1 MTSPVRPHDLV
12 LCLTPFG
19 EPDAGL
25 TAAACAAGALGI
37 LDLGTGDRRSR
48 EALSRLRRSAPG
60 PFGVRVTGRCA
71 LTPAEVGDGPDAVVL
86 TADATWKRA
95 ELPSGCRVLAEVTD
109 LGQAHAA
116 LRAGAWGLIARGAES
131 GGRVGELSTFVLLQQ
146 LLSDEESSRVPVW
159 ACGGIG
165 PRTAAAA
172 VAGGAAGVVLDS
184 QLALLAE
191 SGLPETVRSVLRSL
205 DGSETVVLG
214 GHRVLRRRGPDS
226 VPRPP
231 ADDPRA
237 VASLLGA
244 GDQRGRLLPVGQDGF
259 LAARF
264 AERSGDV
271 RRSVREVATAIDGV
285 AHGDGATALRPG
297 SAMGRALG
305 TRLPVAQGPMTRVS
319 DQAGFAAAVAA
330 DGALPFLALALA
342 DAERTRSILTE
353 ARAVLDGRPWGVGVL
368 GFAPE
373 EIRNAQL
380 DAVRELRPTHAI
392 IAGGRP
398 AQAETLERAGIHTF
412 LHVPSPGLLRQFLDA
427 GARRFVFEGSE
438 CGGHVGPRASF
449 PLWEAQLA
457 VLQDFLDDTGTDPY
471 AADGGAAAR
480 RLEVF
485 FAGGVHDE
493 RSAAM
498 VAALAAPLTTRGAAV
513 GVLMGTA
520 YLFTEEAV
528 AHGAVRPLFQRQ
540 VLTATTTTLLETAPG
555 HATRCVPS
563 PFTADYRGREAALR
577 AQGLTDREVW
587 EGLERLNVGRLRIA
601 SKGVE
606 RGADGALAAVDEER
620 QLADGMFMAGEVA
633 VLRSATTTL
642 ADLHR
647 SVTDGAADLLT
658 RRAAHPSAAHP
669 SAASVVE
676 PEPPAPLD
684 IAIVGMACMFPGAP
698 DLAAFWSAIVTG
710 RDAVTEVPPERWDP
724 AVHHA
729 AGSTASKW
737 GGFLPR
743 IPFDPLRYGIPPA
756 SLGSI
761 EPVQLLSLEAA
772 RRALEDAGYGERG
785 REFDRARTSVVFGAE
800 AGSDL
805 SNAVTLRAVLPSYH
819 GKVPDGIEEQ
829 LPRLTEDS
837 FPGMLANVISGRI
850 ANRLDL
856 GGANF
861 TVDAA
866 CASSLAALDVGCKEL
881 VSGTSDLVLCG
892 GADLHNGINDFV
904 LFSSVHALSPTGSSR
919 AFDASADG
927 IALGEGVACLV
938 LKRLADAERDGDRI
952 YGVVKGLGSAS
963 DGRSLG
969 LTAPRPEGQRA
980 ALERAY
986 RNAGVSPADVGL
998 VEAHGT
1004 GTVVGD
1010 RTELT
1015 VLAEVFS
1022 EAGAGTGGCALGSV
1036 KSQIGHT
1043 KCAAGLAGLIK
1054 TALALYTGVTPPT
1067 LHLERPNPAW
1077 AEDDSPFVFHTRARP
1092 WPAPAAERLGGVS
1105 AFGFGG
1111 TNFHAVLAAHAD
1123 AVPPRRSL
1131 DAWPAE
1137 LFLFRGRD
1145 RAAAHRHAV
1154 EILRAAETD
1163 GHPWRLRDLALAAAH
1178 RADTSHEPVRAALV
1192 ARDTEELIGHLRRLL
1207 AGEHDPGAGIHVAD
1221 QVTELEGLGLGLGEG
1236 NGAGGPVRGEAADPV
1251 RAEAADPVQDGVTD
1265 RVRGGGT
1272 GRVEGGGAG
1281 PARGKVAF
1289 LFPGQGSQRP
1299 GMLAELMI
1307 HLPEL
1312 RYYLDLGRAYA
1323 DILHPPAAF
1332 DDAARERRRAAL
1344 TDTRAAQPALGVT
1357 GLAAHAFLTSA
1368 GVHPDQAAGHSYGE
1382 LVALAAAGALDPET
1396 LLELSA
1402 ERAGAILAAAGD
1414 DPGTMAAVGASAET
1428 VVRTLRT
1435 SGAPASVVVANLNS
1449 PDQTVISGPTADVET
1464 AVRLL
1469 REAGLGA
1476 RRIPVACAFH
1486 GPLVAAAGEGF
1497 GKTLVD
1503 TTVRAPEFPVWANR
1517 TAAPYPLD
1525 PDEVRAE
1532 LAAQIGAPVAFA
1544 AQIEAMYEAGARV
1557 FVEAGPGTVLT
1568 RLVARILGDRPHH
1581 AVACEPDADSGLRG
1595 WLDALARLAVAGQP
1609 VRTAWLLRGRDAV
1622 DALRGPAPKRPGWTV
1637 DGHLVRTADGAFLPG
1652 ALAPARRVV
1661 ETTVTTDQPYGAPA
1675 DRDALVSE
1683 FLRTSREMIAAQR
1696 DVLLT
1701 YFGAAPGAA
1710 VPPAPV
1716 PTAPLRVELTS
1727 ADSELTM
1734 PEGEAPGD
1742 DVERVVLKII
1752 SERTGYPVDMIEPD
1766 LDLEADL
1773 SIDSI
1778 KRAEIAGELAKRL
1791 GIAGGADVLDDA
1803 ELEELAKART
1813 AAAVTGWLTA
1823 RVGAQPGDGGERHEE
1838 SRTGGQAEYAEERTE
1853 EAFTGMAAGLT
1864 PEAAGLT
1871 REAAER
1877 IGEVG
1882 RRTQEPAGPAPDAGG
1897 PTQVSAGQ
1905 TREVAGL
1912 VPEVGARTQEVGV
1925 RIWEVGARTREPA
1938 EATHA
1943 PAPTSAPVPTS
1954 APLLGVPPRR
1964 FELRPVPLPDPG
1976 PSAPDDR
1983 DRALSGRRFALL
1995 GDGAGAAAEV
2005 AARLAEHGAEAVLLD
2020 ASHLLTAADG
2030 PVDGVVYLGALPGPD
2045 LPVLPDAFPVLRA
2058 ALACGPRRLLA
2069 LRTADRA
2076 DALGTADRGGAAGT
2090 AARGSGLRAGDHAD
2104 ALRAPDHADAPR
2116 AAGRG
2121 DAPGPADRGS
2131 GHRAADRADAVR
2143 AADRGGVPGVS
2154 DRGSGLPVGDHADAL
2169 RAADRADVLQPAD
2182 RTDALRTAD
2191 PGGTPPPADR
2201 GGVQGAGDPA
2211 GGLRAAGLDG
2221 LFRSVGHEYPE
2232 LLARVVA
2239 VADTAPVAVADAVLA
2254 ELRAPEPAPV
2264 VLRTAAGVRHGL
2276 ALVPAPL
2283 GPLAAT
2289 GAGPAGDGAAEAAAL
2304 GLDRDSVVLLVGGA
2318 RGITARFAATLAG
2331 ACRCRVELLG
2341 RTPAPTAPEAPHTA
2355 AARTPVEL
2363 RAALAAGPGA
2373 AAGPAEINRTAE
2385 LILAQ
2390 REIASTLAELGALG
2404 SEARYRSVDFRDR
2417 DAVRRAVKEIHAEHG
2432 RLDGVVFAA
2441 GVVEDRLIADKTP
2454 ESFQRVYG
2462 TKTAGAAA
2470 LFAALDDLPGAPA
2483 FTVLFGS
2490 IAAVTGNRGQADYA
2504 AANDALEALGADWAA
2519 RTGARALT
2527 VHWGPWA
2534 PSATHG
2540 GMVGAELGRAY
2551 ARRGIELIDPDEGTA
2566 ALLRELAW
2574 GEPSVRAVVYTA
2586 SGW

>member
-1 MTSPVRPHDLV
+1 MTSPARALDLV
-12 LCLTPFG
+12 LCLTPCG

-25 TAAACAAGALGI
+25 TAAACAAGALGV
-37 LDLGTGDRRSR
+37 LDLGTGDRISR
-48 EALSRLRRSAPG
+48 EELARLRRAAPG
-60 PFGVRVTGRCA
+60 PFGIRVTGRCA
-71 LTPAEVGDGPDAVVL
+71 LTPADVGDALDTVVH
-86 TADATWKRA
+86 TPDATWNPA
-95 ELPSGCRVLAEVTD
+95 ELPSSCRVLTEITD

-116 LRAGAWGLIARGAES
+116 VHAGAHGLIARGAES

-146 LLSDEESSRVPVW
+146 LLSDEELGSVPVW

-184 QLALLAE
+184 QLALLPE
-191 SGLPETVRSVLRSL
+191 SALPETVRSVLRPL

-214 GHRVLRRRGPDS
+214 GHRVLRRRGPDA
-226 VPRPP
+226 PQPP
-231 ADDPRA
+231 ADAPEA
-237 VASLLGA
+237 VAPLLGA
-244 GDQRGRLLPVGQDGF
+244 GDVRGQLLPVGQDGF

-264 AERSGDV
+264 AERYGDV
-271 RRSVREVATAIDGV
+271 RRVVRAVSGAIREVTDTGSAPAETHDVTDGSPWPAATREVTDGDRV
-285 AHGDGATALRPG
+285 PAAKHGVPGVGPASALRPG
-297 SAMGRALG
+297 SPMSRALG

-319 DQAGFAAAVAA
+319 DHAGFAAAVAE

-342 DAERTRSILTE
+342 DGARTRSMLTE

-373 EIRNAQL
+373 DIRNAQL

-392 IAGGRP
+392 VAGGRP
-398 AQAETLERAGIHTF
+398 AQAQTLERAGIRTF

-427 GARRFVFEGSE
+427 GVRRFVFEGSE

-457 VLQDFLDDTGTDPY
+457 VLEDFLTDAGTDD
-471 AADGGAAAR
+471 AQAR
-480 RLEVF
+480 QLEVF
-485 FAGGVHDE
+485 LAGGIHDE

-498 VAALAAPLTTRGAAV
+498 VAALAAPLTARGAAV
-513 GVLMGTA
+513 GLLMGTA

-528 AHGAVRPLFQRQ
+528 AHGAIRPLFQRQ
-540 VLTATTTTLLETAPG
+540 VLAATTTALLETAPG

-563 PFTADYRGREAALR
+563 PFTGDYRAREAALR
-577 AQGLTDREVW
+577 AQGLPDRDIW

-606 RGADGALAAVDEER
+606 RDDDGALTDVGEER
-620 QLADGMFMAGEVA
+620 QLSDGMFMAGEVA

-642 ADLHR
+642 ADLHH
-647 SVTDGAADLLT
+647 SVTDGAADFLN
-658 RRAAHPSAAHP
+658 RPAARPSPPSAA
-669 SAASVVE
+669 E
-676 PEPPAPLD
+676 PAPPAPLD
-684 IAIVGMACMFPGAP
+684 IAIVGMACMFPQAP
-698 DLAAFWSAIVTG
+698 DLAAFWAGIVAG

-724 AVHHA
+724 AVHHT

-743 IPFDPLRYGIPPA
+743 IPFDPLSYGIPPA

-772 RRALEDAGYGERG
+772 HRALEDAGYGERG

-805 SNAVTLRAVLPSYH
+805 SNAVTLRAVLPAYY
-819 GKVPDGIEEQ
+819 GKVPDGIDEQ

-866 CASSLAALDVGCKEL
+866 CASSLAALDVACKEL

-904 LFSSVHALSPTGSSR
+904 LFSSVHALSPTGRSR

-927 IALGEGVACLV
+927 IALGEGVACVV
-938 LKRLADAERDGDRI
+938 LKRLVDAERDGDRI

-1010 RTELT
+1010 RTELA

-1077 AEDDSPFVFHTRARP
+1077 AEDDSPFAFHTRARP
-1092 WPAPAAERLGGVS
+1092 WTAPAAERLAGVS

-1111 TNFHAVLAAHAD
+1111 TNFHAVLAAHPD
-1123 AVPPRRSL
+1123 AVPPRHTV

-1145 RAAAHRHAV
+1145 TAAARRQA
-1154 EILRAAETD
+1154 EELLRAAEAD
-1163 GHPWRLRDLALAAAH
+1163 GRPWRLRDLALAAAH
-1178 RADTSHEPVRAALV
+1178 RADTSHEPVWAAV
-1192 ARDTEELIGHLRRLL
+1192 VSRDPEELTGQLRRLL
-1207 AGEHDPGAGIHVAD
+1207 AGERDPAAGIHVAD
-1221 QVTELEGLGLGLGEG
+1221 PVDGL
-1236 NGAGGPVRGEAADPV
+1236 
-1251 RAEAADPVQDGVTD
+1251 T
-1265 RVRGGGT
+1265 
-1272 GRVEGGGAG
+1272 
-1281 PARGKVAF
+1281 AF

-1299 GMLAELMI
+1299 GMLADLLV

-1312 RYYLDLGRAYA
+1312 RQYLDLGRGHA
-1323 DILHPPAAF
+1323 DAVHPPAAF
-1332 DDAARERRRAAL
+1332 DDTARERRRAAL
-1344 TDTRAAQPALGVT
+1344 TDTRVAQPALGIT

-1368 GVHPDQAAGHSYGE
+1368 GVRPDQAAGHSYGE
-1382 LVALAAAGALDPET
+1382 LAALAAAGALDPET

-1428 VVRTLRT
+1428 VVRTLHT
-1435 SGAPASVVVANLNS
+1435 AGAPGSVVAANLNS
-1449 PDQTVISGPTADVET
+1449 PDQTVISGPTQDVET

-1469 REAGLGA
+1469 RAAGLGA
-1476 RRIPVACAFH
+1476 RHIPVACAFH
-1486 GPLVAAAGEGF
+1486 SPLVATAGERF
-1497 GKTLVD
+1497 AKVLAD
-1503 TTVRAPEFPVWANR
+1503 KTVRAPEFPVWANR
-1517 TAAPYPLD
+1517 TAAPYPPD

-1568 RLVARILGDRPHH
+1568 RLVGRILGDRPHRT
-1581 AVACEPDADSGLRG
+1581 VACEPDAGSGLYG
-1595 WLDALARLAVAGQP
+1595 WLDALAQLAVAGQP
-1609 VRTAWLLRGRDAV
+1609 VRTTWLLRGRDAV
-1622 DALRGPAPKRPGWTV
+1622 DALRTPAPVRPGWTV
-1637 DGHLVRTADGAFLPG
+1637 DGQLVRTADGALLPG
-1652 ALAPARRVV
+1652 ALAPARRVR

-1675 DRDALVSE
+1675 DRDALISE

-1701 YFGAAPGAA
+1701 YFGATA
-1710 VPPAPV
+1710 PPAPV
-1716 PTAPLRVELTS
+1716 APVPAAPARIPGLHTS
-1727 ADSELTM
+1727 APEL
-1734 PEGEAPGD
+1734 PAPGGPDSPGGEEPVD
-1742 DVERVVLKII
+1742 DVERVVLQII

-1791 GIAGGADVLDDA
+1791 GIADGARVLADA

-1813 AAAVTGWLTA
+1813 AAAVTGWLLA
-1823 RVGAQPGDGGERHEE
+1823 RVGADTGEG
-1838 SRTGGQAEYAEERTE
+1838 GGQAERPAEAPQIGGWGVR
-1853 EAFTGMAAGLT
+1853 
-1864 PEAAGLT
+1864 
-1871 REAAER
+1871 
-1877 IGEVG
+1877 GEVSSPGGGG
-1882 RRTQEPAGPAPDAGG
+1882 RAEAPSTGDAGG
-1897 PTQVSAGQ
+1897 RRPGEE
-1905 TREVAGL
+1905 R
-1912 VPEVGARTQEVGV
+1912 PEPSHT
-1925 RIWEVGARTREPA
+1925 PA
-1938 EATHA
+1938 
-1943 PAPTSAPVPTS
+1943 
-1954 APLLGVPPRR
+1954 LGVAPQR
-1964 FELRPVPLPDPG
+1964 FERRPVPLPDPAPGQG
-1976 PSAPDDR
+1976 PV
-1983 DRALSGRRFALL
+1983 LSGRRFAVL
-1995 GDGAGAAAEV
+1995 GDVAGAAAEV
-2005 AARLAEHGAEAVLLD
+2005 AARLTAHGADTVILD
-2020 ASHLLTAADG
+2020 RSHLLTGADG

-2058 ALACGPRRLLA
+2058 ALAHEPRSLV
-2069 LRTADRA
+2069 
-2076 DALGTADRGGAAGT
+2076 
-2090 AARGSGLRAGDHAD
+2090 
-2104 ALRAPDHADAPR
+2104 
-2116 AAGRG
+2116 
-2121 DAPGPADRGS
+2121 
-2131 GHRAADRADAVR
+2131 AVR
-2143 AADRGGVPGVS
+2143 AAD
-2154 DRGSGLPVGDHADAL
+2154 
-2169 RAADRADVLQPAD
+2169 
-2182 RTDALRTAD
+2182 
-2191 PGGTPPPADR
+2191 
-2201 GGVQGAGDPA
+2201 PA
-2211 GGLRAAGLDG
+2211 GALRAAGLDG
-2221 LFRSVGHEYPE
+2221 LFRSVGREYPG

-2239 VADTAPVAVADAVLA
+2239 VADTSPAAVADAVLA
-2254 ELRAPEPAPV
+2254 ELRAPEAAPV
-2264 VLRTAAGVRHGL
+2264 VLRTAAGTRQGFE
-2276 ALVPAPL
+2276 LVPAPL

-2289 GAGPAGDGAAEAAAL
+2289 GAGPAGPGAAEAAAL

-2341 RTPAPTAPEAPHTA
+2341 RTPAPGAREDPRTA
-2355 AARTPVEL
+2355 AAHTPVEL

-2373 AAGPAEINRTAE
+2373 REDPRTAAAHTPVELRAALAAGPGAPRPAEINRAAE

-2390 REIASTLAELGALG
+2390 REITTTLAELGALG
-2404 SEARYRSVDFRDR
+2404 SEARYRAVDFRER
-2417 DAVRRAVKEIHAEHG
+2417 DAVLQAVKEIHAEHG

-2441 GVVEDRLIADKTP
+2441 GVIEDRLIADKTP
-2454 ESFQRVYG
+2454 ESFHRVYG

-2470 LFAALDDLPGAPA
+2470 LFAALDDLPGTPA

-2490 IAAVTGNRGQADYA
+2490 IAAVLGNRGQADYA
-2504 AANDALEALGADWAA
+2504 AANDALEALGTDWAA
-2519 RTGARALT
+2519 RAGARALT

-2534 PSATHG
+2534 PSGTHS
-2540 GMVGAELGRAY
+2540 GMVGAELGREY
-2551 ARRGIELIDPDEGTA
+2551 ARRGVELIDPDEGTA

-2574 GEPSVRAVVYTA
+2574 GEPSARAVVYTA

>member
-48 EALSRLRRSAPG
+48 EQLSRLIRAAPA

-71 LTPAEVGDGPDAVVL
+71 LTPADVGDAPDTVVL
-86 TADATWKRA
+86 TPDATWPIP
-95 ELPSGCRVLAEVTD
+95 ELPSCSRVLAEVTD
-109 LGQAHAA
+109 LGQAHTAV
-116 LRAGAWGLIARGAES
+116 RAGARGLIARGAES

-146 LLSDEESSRVPVW
+146 LLSDEESGRVPVW

-191 SGLPETVRSVLRSL
+191 SGLPETVRSLLRSL

-214 GHRVLRRRGPDS
+214 GHRVLRRRGPNA
-226 VPRPP
+226 PHPP
-231 ADDPRA
+231 ADDPEA
-237 VASLLGA
+237 VASLLGI
-244 GDQRGRLLPVGQDGF
+244 GGPRGGLLPVGQDGF

-264 AERSGDV
+264 AERYGDV
-271 RRSVREVATAIDGV
+271 RRSVREVSAAIREVTHGDPASAGLRGAADGGPASAGLRGETDAGPALAGLRGAADGGPVSVGLRGETDAGPALAGLRGAADGGPVSVGLRGAADGGPALAGLRGETDAGPVSAPPRGAASGGPASAAVQRVANGGSATTATTAARDATDGDPASAALLRVAGDGLAPEALPRVADGGPASAGLVEVVDGSAASAGLGVVVDGSAASARFDGLADGGPASAGFDGLADGGPAPVGSPGVVDGV
-285 AHGDGATALRPG
+285 AASALRPG
-297 SAMGRALG
+297 SGMSRALG

-342 DAERTRSILTE
+342 DGERTRSMLTE
-353 ARAVLDGRPWGVGVL
+353 ARAALDGRPWGVGVL

-373 EIRNAQL
+373 DIRNAQL

-398 AQAETLERAGIHTF
+398 AQAHALERAGIRTF

-427 GARRFVFEGSE
+427 GVRRFVFEGSE
-438 CGGHVGPRASF
+438 CGGHVGPRAAF

-457 VLQDFLDDTGTDPY
+457 VLEDFL
-471 AADGGAAAR
+471 ADRDEAAAR

-498 VAALAAPLTTRGAAV
+498 VAALAAPLTARGAAV

-520 YLFTEEAV
+520 YLFTAEAV
-528 AHGAVRPLFQRQ
+528 AHGAIRPLFQRQ
-540 VLTATTTTLLETAPG
+540 VLAATTTALLETAPG

-563 PFTADYRGREAALR
+563 PFTSDYRAHETALR
-577 AQGLTDREVW
+577 AQGLTDRETW
-587 EGLERLNVGRLRIA
+587 ERLERLNVGRLRIA
-601 SKGVE
+601 GKGVE
-606 RGADGALAAVDEER
+606 RGTDGALAEVDEER
-620 QLADGMFMAGEVA
+620 QLAEGMFMAGEVA

-642 ADLHR
+642 TDLHR
-647 SVTDGAADLLT
+647 SVTDGAADFLT
-658 RRAAHPSAAHP
+658 RRAAHPSPPAA
-669 SAASVVE
+669 AE
-676 PEPPAPLD
+676 PAPPAPLD
-684 IAIVGMACMFPGAP
+684 IAIVGMACMFPQAP
-698 DLAAFWSAIVTG
+698 DLAAFWATVVTG

-729 AGSTASKW
+729 AGTTASKW

-772 RRALEDAGYGERG
+772 RQALEDAGYGERG
-785 REFDRARTSVVFGAE
+785 REFDRSRTSVVFGAE

-819 GKVPDGIEEQ
+819 GRVPEGIDEQ

-866 CASSLAALDVGCKEL
+866 CASSLAALDVACKEL

-904 LFSSVHALSPTGSSR
+904 LFSSVHALSPTGRSR
-919 AFDASADG
+919 AFDSRADG
-927 IALGEGVACLV
+927 IALGEGVACVV
-938 LKRLADAERDGDRI
+938 LKRLADAERDGDRV

-998 VEAHGT
+998 LEAHGT

-1015 VLAEVFS
+1015 VLSEVFT
-1022 EAGAGTGGCALGSV
+1022 EAGATTGGCALGSV

-1054 TALALYTGVTPPT
+1054 TALSLYTGVTPPT

-1077 AEDDSPFVFHTRARP
+1077 AEDDSPFVFHTRAAP
-1092 WPAPAAERLGGVS
+1092 WTAPAAERLAGVS

-1111 TNFHAVLAAHAD
+1111 TNFHAVLAAHAG
-1123 AVPPRRSL
+1123 AAPLRQAL

-1145 RAAAHRHAV
+1145 TAAAHRQAE
-1154 EILRAAETD
+1154 EILRAAESD

-1178 RADTSHEPVRAALV
+1178 RADTSHEPVRAAV
-1192 ARDTEELIGHLRRLL
+1192 VSHDTGELTGQLRRLL
-1207 AGEHDPGAGIHVAD
+1207 AGEQDPAAGIHVAD
-1221 QVTELEGLGLGLGEG
+1221 PVAGEI
-1236 NGAGGPVRGEAADPV
+1236 
-1251 RAEAADPVQDGVTD
+1251 
-1265 RVRGGGT
+1265 
-1272 GRVEGGGAG
+1272 
-1281 PARGKVAF
+1281 AF

-1299 GMLAELMI
+1299 GMLADLLV

-1312 RYYLDLGRAYA
+1312 RHYLDLGRAHA
-1323 DILHPPAAF
+1323 DAVHPPAAF
-1332 DDAARERRRAAL
+1332 DDTARERRRAAL
-1344 TDTRAAQPALGVT
+1344 TDTRVAQPALGIT

-1382 LVALAAAGALDPET
+1382 LVALAAAGALDPGT
-1396 LLELSA
+1396 LLELST
-1402 ERAGAILAAAGD
+1402 ERADAILAAAGD
-1414 DPGTMAAVGASAET
+1414 DPGTMAAVGAPAET
-1428 VVRTLRT
+1428 VVRTLHAA
-1435 SGAPASVVVANLNS
+1435 GAPASVVAANLNS
-1449 PDQTVISGPTADVET
+1449 PDQTVISGPTEDVET

-1469 REAGLGA
+1469 RDAGLGA

-1486 GPLVAAAGEGF
+1486 SPVVAGAGKRF
-1497 GKTLVD
+1497 ARVLADK
-1503 TTVRAPEFPVWANR
+1503 TVRAPEFPVWANR
-1517 TAAPYPLD
+1517 TAAPYPPD
-1525 PDEVRAE
+1525 PDAVRAG

-1568 RLVARILGDRPHH
+1568 RLVARILGDRPHRT
-1581 AVACEPDADSGLRG
+1581 VACEPTADSGLPG

-1622 DALRGPAPKRPGWTV
+1622 DALRTPAPARPGWTV
-1637 DGHLVRTADGAFLPG
+1637 DGHLVRTADGALLPG

-1675 DRDALVSE
+1675 DRDALISE

-1696 DVLLT
+1696 DVLLAHL
-1701 YFGAAPGAA
+1701 GATPGGP
-1710 VPPAPV
+1710 PPAPV
-1716 PTAPLRVELTS
+1716 PPVPASRAALPELQPAAPQLPEPS
-1727 ADSELTM
+1727 AREE
-1734 PEGEAPGD
+1734 PVH
-1742 DVERVVLKII
+1742 DVERIVLEII

-1778 KRAEIAGELAKRL
+1778 KRAEIAGELAKHL
-1791 GIAGGADVLDDA
+1791 GIAGGAEILDDA
-1803 ELEELAKART
+1803 ELEELTKART

-1823 RVGAQPGDGGERHEE
+1823 RAGAH
-1838 SRTGGQAEYAEERTE
+1838 TGG
-1853 EAFTGMAAGLT
+1853 GS
-1864 PEAAGLT
+1864 
-1871 REAAER
+1871 
-1877 IGEVG
+1877 
-1882 RRTQEPAGPAPDAGG
+1882 GPATE
-1897 PTQVSAGQ
+1897 PTESSH
-1905 TREVAGL
+1905 T
-1912 VPEVGARTQEVGV
+1912 
-1925 RIWEVGARTREPA
+1925 
-1938 EATHA
+1938 A
-1943 PAPTSAPVPTS
+1943 PALGVHEGSGPEGKPGEPSYAAPV
-1954 APLLGVPPRR
+1954 LGVPPRR
-1964 FELRPVPLPDPG
+1964 CELRPVPLPGPDPAAG
-1976 PSAPDDR
+1976 PGH
-1983 DRALSGRRFALL
+1983 ALTGRRFALL

-2005 AARLAEHGAEAVLLD
+2005 AARLAGHGADAVLLD
-2020 ASHLLTAADG
+2020 RAHHLGAADG

-2058 ALACGPRRLLA
+2058 ALACAPGRLLA
-2069 LRTADRA
+2069 
-2076 DALGTADRGGAAGT
+2076 
-2090 AARGSGLRAGDHAD
+2090 
-2104 ALRAPDHADAPR
+2104 
-2116 AAGRG
+2116 
-2121 DAPGPADRGS
+2121 
-2131 GHRAADRADAVR
+2131 VR
-2143 AADRGGVPGVS
+2143 ACEP
-2154 DRGSGLPVGDHADAL
+2154 
-2169 RAADRADVLQPAD
+2169 
-2182 RTDALRTAD
+2182 T
-2191 PGGTPPPADR
+2191 
-2201 GGVQGAGDPA
+2201 GA
-2211 GGLRAAGLDG
+2211 LRAAGLDG
-2221 LFRSVGHEYPE
+2221 LFRSVAREYPD

-2239 VADTAPVAVADAVLA
+2239 VADPGPAVVADALLA
-2254 ELRAPEPAPV
+2254 ELSAPEPAPV
-2264 VLRTAAGVRHGL
+2264 VLRTATGARQGL

-2318 RGITARFAATLAG
+2318 RGITARFAATLAD
-2331 ACRCRVELLG
+2331 ACRCRIELLG
-2341 RTPAPTAPEAPHTA
+2341 RTPAPSTPEDPHTA
-2355 AARTPVEL
+2355 TARTPVEL

-2373 AAGPAEINRTAE
+2373 PGPAEINRAAE

-2390 REIASTLAELGALG
+2390 REIATTLAELGARG

-2417 DAVRRAVKEIHAEHG
+2417 DAVLQAVKEIHAEHG

-2441 GVVEDRLIADKTP
+2441 GVIEDRLIADKTP

-2470 LFAALDDLPGAPA
+2470 LFAALDDLPGAPG

-2490 IAAVTGNRGQADYA
+2490 VAAVLGNRGQADYA

-2534 PSATHG
+2534 PSGTHG
-2540 GMVGAELGRAY
+2540 GMVGAELGREY
-2551 ARRGIELIDPDEGTA
+2551 ARRGVELIDPDEGTA

-2574 GEPSVRAVVYTA
+2574 GEPSARAVVYTA